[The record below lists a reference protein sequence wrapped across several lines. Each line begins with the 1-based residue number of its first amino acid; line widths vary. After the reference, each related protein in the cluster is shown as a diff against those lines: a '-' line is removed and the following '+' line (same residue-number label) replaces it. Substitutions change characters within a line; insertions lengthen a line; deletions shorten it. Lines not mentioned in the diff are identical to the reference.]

1 MVCIRAARVP
11 ADPNAIART
20 LAAARRPGLAV
31 LVSRP
36 QGATRRADARFSFVA
51 CDPVDESDD
60 LVPPAFA
67 GPDPR
72 GGSGAGYGGAPAA
85 PRWIGV
91 IPYEALRGLER
102 PAWTRDPDDR
112 AATAFAR
119 PVWHRYAAAV
129 RVDHATGEVSI
140 EADDAASAAKLARV
154 LTSSGLSR
162 ALEPSLAARPSHRP
176 FMLRAAPDEPREA
189 AEEAHRARV
198 REALR
203 LIAAGDLYEVNLAR
217 RILLQFH
224 GDMLALFE
232 SLLDAAP
239 APWGFLLD
247 LPQRAVCA
255 TSPELALS
263 VRGDVLRTCPI
274 KGTRPRG
281 ADAGADARLAGALAS
296 DEKERAELTMAVDV
310 HRNDLGRVAVPG
322 SVRVLGEPRLV
333 GGRTVWSRVAEVV
346 ARRAPQMTLADIA
359 RAVLPCG
366 SVTGAPKVRA
376 MEVIAR
382 LEPWRRGAYT
392 GAFGYVG
399 RDGGLELAMAI
410 RTIQLEG
417 GPSERVGS
425 YFTGGGIVADS
436 APERELEET
445 RWKAAQL
452 ERLAQRAGPDKSPAS
467 ASGFV
472 V

>member
-1 MVCIRAARVP
+1 MVCIRAERAP
-11 ADPNAIART
+11 ADPGAIARA
-20 LAAARRPGLAV
+20 LAGAGRPGLAV
-31 LVSRP
+31 LASRP
-36 QGATRRADARFSFVA
+36 QGAARREDARWSFVA
-51 CDPVDESDD
+51 CDPVEQSDD
-60 LVPPAFA
+60 VVPELPGVTQSVRLTQGGGYAGAPA
-67 GPDPR
+67 GH
-72 GGSGAGYGGAPAA
+72 GYGGAAPG

-91 IPYEALRGLER
+91 VPYEALRAVER
-102 PAWTRDPDDR
+102 PRWTREPDER
-112 AATAFAR
+112 AACAFAR
-119 PVWHRYAAAV
+119 PSWLRYAAVV
-129 RVDHATGEVSI
+129 RVDHATGEVAI
-140 EADDAASAAKLARV
+140 EADDAASAGRLASA
-154 LTSSGLSR
+154 LAR
-162 ALEPSLAARPSHRP
+162 ALEDGPGPASAFELRAWPPGEPEESHR
-176 FMLRAAPDEPREA
+176 E
-189 AEEAHRARV
+189 RV

-217 RILLQFH
+217 RIPLQFR
-224 GDMLALFE
+224 GDVLALFE
-232 SLLDAAP
+232 SLLAAAP
-239 APWGFLLD
+239 SPWGFLLS
-247 LPQRAVCA
+247 LPDRAVCA

-263 VRGDVLRTCPI
+263 VRGDLLRTCPI

-281 ADAGADARLAGALAS
+281 RDAGADERLAGALDA

-322 SVRVLGEPRLV
+322 SVRVLGDPRLV
-333 GGRTVWSRVAEVV
+333 AGRTVWSRVAEVV
-346 ARRAPQMTLADIA
+346 ARRAPGVTLADVA

-417 GPSERVGS
+417 SGSERAGS
-425 YFTGGGIVADS
+425 YFAGGGIVADS

-452 ERLAQRAGPDKSPAS
+452 LELDKRPAGAPA
-467 ASGFV
+467 FV